1 VRGMEK
7 DAAVFL
13 PPQLVARVDAV
24 ANAETRSRANTV
36 KWLLDRSLRQREAA
50 EVAAE
55 PVEAS

>member
-1 VRGMEK
+1 MEK